1 MKIKYVIGSLAELII
16 KIAAFIFITMFVV
29 RTATAAYDYGFRV
42 FAEEP
47 MEAGEGRVI
56 SVSIGGG
63 DSAKEVGEML
73 QERGLIR
80 DANLFRIQELLSE
93 HHGKIQPGIYDLN
106 TSMTSEEMLSVMA
119 TAPEVM
125 EELPGTSVP
134 SVEEIIGIG
143 DNQDSEDDGS
153 GEETSGEDG
162 EEGGSEETQE
172 DDTGE

>member
-1 MKIKYVIGSLAELII
+1 V
-16 KIAAFIFITMFVV
+16 
-29 RTATAAYDYGFRV
+29 
-42 FAEEP
+42 
-47 MEAGEGRVI
+47 
-56 SVSIGGG
+56 
-63 DSAKEVGEML
+63 
-73 QERGLIR
+73 
-80 DANLFRIQELLSE
+80 IQELLSE
-93 HHGKIQPGIYDLN
+93 NHDKIQPGIYDLN

-172 DDTGE
+172 DNTGE